1 MKLWRC
7 LLFLGALV
15 GLTGCP
21 DTPCVADVPPQGSS
35 GFAPTMV
42 VVGEQVSLRVAPS
55 IAPDCGSSQPQQLPS
70 SLSVEVYGPDNLPV
84 ASETVFTS
92 NSRSSSTIKFR
103 PQTPG
108 RYHVFAAFDP
118 IGGIHQFDLY
128 AARDR
133 ILESTVFMLP
143 KLCNALE
150 RTQHGGWMC
159 DLDFIRDSALKQHF
173 SDGRMAVAGNVVWV
187 AGSSQVQRYVD
198 TGTALELTASLPSNL
213 GNAQFLLATET
224 ELLSLRGLT
233 IERLVYAGTAALSVL
248 GQVQLPSTSSMVGTT
263 GLSALMVRS
272 GDRLG
277 VVTNAPSGGVVQ
289 PLNSFTSQIC
299 TYKIEPSRIVRT
311 ADPCQ
316 TFSGN
321 VVGYEPG
328 GIWAGTQ
335 AFVGGQLDDL
345 RWLEWTEAGIAQ
357 QASLPLGFNFT
368 VSNQPIGPR
377 NWVVPVITTASGAI
391 GRTRSVVAAYSP
403 EQRTILLELLDSELV
418 SPYASGALMWTNPNA
433 TGLNARVRVRPTT
446 P

>member
-7 LLFLGALV
+7 LFFLGALV
-15 GLTGCP
+15 GLAGCS
-21 DTPCVADVPPQGSS
+21 DTPCVADVPPRGSS
-35 GFAPTMV
+35 SSAPTMV
-42 VVGEQVSLRVAPS
+42 LVGEQVSVRFAPLVA
-55 IAPDCGSSQPQQLPS
+55 ADCGSSEPQQLPS
-70 SLSVEVYGPDNLPV
+70 SLSVEVYGPDNQPV
-84 ASETVFTS
+84 ASEAVFIS
-92 NSRSSSTIKFR
+92 NSRSSATVKFR
-103 PQTPG
+103 PEKPG

-118 IGGIHQFDLY
+118 MGGIHQFELY

-133 ILESTVFMLP
+133 ILESTAFTLP

-159 DLDFIRDSALKQHF
+159 DLDFIRDSAFKQRF
-173 SDGRMAVAGNVVWV
+173 SDGRMAVAGNAVWV

-213 GNAQFLLATET
+213 GSAQFLLATET

-233 IERLVYAGTAALSVL
+233 IERLVYDGTAVLSVP

-299 TYKIEPSRIVRT
+299 TYRIEPSHIVRT

-328 GIWAGTQ
+328 GLWVGTQ
-335 AFVGGQLDDL
+335 QIGGQLDEL
-345 RWLEWTEAGIAQ
+345 RWLEWTEAGIVL

-368 VSNQPIGPR
+368 VSTQPIGPR
-377 NWVVPVITTASGAI
+377 NWVVPAITTASGVA
-391 GRTRSVVAAYSP
+391 GRTRSALAAYSP
-403 EQRTILLELLDSELV
+403 ERRAILLELLDTELV
-418 SPYASGALMWTNPNA
+418 APFASGALMWTNPNA

>member
-7 LLFLGALV
+7 LFLLGALV
-15 GLTGCP
+15 GLAGCP
-21 DTPCVADVPPQGSS
+21 DTPCVADAPSVGSS
-35 GFAPTMV
+35 GSTPTMV
-42 VVGEQVSLRVAPS
+42 LVGEQVNVRFAPS
-55 IAPDCGSSQPQQLPS
+55 IAPDCGSSEPQQLPS
-70 SLSVEVYGPDNLPV
+70 SLSVEVYGPDNQLV

-92 NSRSSSTIKFR
+92 NSRSSATVKFR
-103 PQTPG
+103 PEKPG
-108 RYHVFAAFDP
+108 RYHVFAAFAP

-133 ILESTVFMLP
+133 ISESTAFILP

-159 DLDFIRDSALKQHF
+159 DLDFIRDSALKQNF

-187 AGSSQVQRYVD
+187 AGNSQVRRYVD
-198 TGTALELTASLPSNL
+198 TGVELELTASLPSNL

-233 IERLVYAGTAALSVL
+233 IERVVYDGTAALSVP
-248 GQVQLPSTSSMVGTT
+248 GQVQLPSTSGMVGTT

-277 VVTNAPSGGVVQ
+277 IVTNAPSGGVIQ
-289 PLNSFTSQIC
+289 PMNSFTSQIC
-299 TYKIEPSRIVRT
+299 TYQIEPSRIVRT

-328 GIWAGTQ
+328 GLWAGIQ
-335 AFVGGQLDDL
+335 SFVGGQLDEL
-345 RWLEWTEAGIAQ
+345 RWLEWTEAGISQ

-368 VSNQPIGPR
+368 VSTQPIGPR
-377 NWVVPVITTASGAI
+377 NWVVPVITTG
-391 GRTRSVVAAYSP
+391 GGVPVRTRSVVATYSP
-403 EQRTILLELLDSELV
+403 ERRTILLELLDTELV
-418 SPYASGALMWTNPNA
+418 APYASGALMWTNPNA
-433 TGLNARVRVRPTT
+433 TGLSARVRVRPTA